1 MAQRQMAENFDTV
14 VTGRDEPPP
23 VAGITVLVTQAAF
36 DAMRQETLR
45 YATEDQETGGI
56 MIGKWLD
63 AATVLVVA
71 ATEAGPQADHQKFT
85 FAIDVDFA
93 NAELDRWVGQYP
105 GVDYIGE
112 WHKHPPAL
120 HYPSG
125 GDLYTA
131 RRLLADPGYPARL
144 INPITVVRNGRV
156 AVNFYYLDD
165 QMGNFGHLQPRI
177 LAGEELARLEPEL
190 QQAERR
196 PGNAGNVQVEKRE
209 PAWYTQPNGL
219 ARVQAEEERLEAA
232 KVERQIKEWESDK
245 YDEGSWAFV
254 VHSSR
259 TPGLVLNLECY
270 GQYPNQ
276 PPRVQASY
284 KGAPTEVAS
293 FAVTNWATNYWVS
306 DIIRETDDSFKKQN
320 RSSGLLLVGV
330 LVALLIAAGIIAAV
344 VLLPN
349 NNNPTQT
356 PLAAAVT
363 ATPNASIAAL
373 SASEMTAVRVREETI
388 AANATAKSEITAVKN
403 EEVAAATALSIIGA
417 NPPPNPT
424 DRANANN
431 VISTV
436 FANQTARAA
445 GTIPPALIT
454 PTPASKNAT
463 ESNTSPASANTTVAT
478 ESNTSPA
485 SANTTVA
492 TTTAPAITAS
502 AVASQPANTPAPPP
516 PAVTTTS
523 AIKFPYQLIGPKTN
537 GADKTIY
544 IQLADSVL
552 ELKGNKQY
560 KILFVETGYT
570 ITLPQAAQ
578 PSTFVPSQSAC
589 QGKSTCTLRLIDA
602 SNKNASVSNDIKIE
616 DFNSLAT
623 YYVTI
628 TKP

>member
-232 KVERQIKEWESDK
+232 KVKRQIKEWESDK

-293 FAVTNWATNYWVS
+293 FAVTNWASTYWVS

-320 RSSGLLLVGV
+320 RNSGLLWVGV

-344 VLLPN
+344 VLLPKD
-349 NNNPTQT
+349 NPVATTSPAQLT
-356 PLAAAVT
+356 AVAAQDATVNAITATMGAVNGKANADRATADARDTAAALANIQ
-363 ATPNASIAAL
+363 ATNAL
-373 SASEMTAVRVREETI
+373 
-388 AANATAKSEITAVKN
+388 ANAYAT
-403 EEVAAATALSIIGA
+403 ATALIQG
-417 NPPPNPT
+417 
-424 DRANANN
+424 
-431 VISTV
+431 
-436 FANQTARAA
+436 
-445 GTIPPALIT
+445 IPPT
-454 PTPASKNAT
+454 PTPA
-463 ESNTSPASANTTVAT
+463 TVAGNPT
-478 ESNTSPA
+478 PVPA
-485 SANTTVA
+485 LTTRAATTGGTTANGTTQVAVA
-492 TTTAPAITAS
+492 TTIATTAP
-502 AVASQPANTPAPPP
+502 VATSVAPV
-516 PAVTTTS
+516 VTTVLPTS
-523 AIKFPYQLIGPKTN
+523 DLYAIDVTKISQADYNNELVGIGGKPGYDILIKVNSNAKTEVKNPSLFTIEFQAGN
-537 GADKTIY
+537 GSKVNADAVSLPHSNADITQIRPTSTGCDKTQPCIF
-544 IQLADSVL
+544 VL
-552 ELKGNKQY
+552 RRNNGTLIKSSPFQYEPGNFY
-560 KILFVETGYT
+560 LIT
-570 ITLPQAAQ
+570 I
-578 PSTFVPSQSAC
+578 
-589 QGKSTCTLRLIDA
+589 R
-602 SNKNASVSNDIKIE
+602 
-616 DFNSLAT
+616 
-623 YYVTI
+623 
-628 TKP
+628 KP